1 MKKIYSTVMVAL
13 LFAMSL
19 CFASCGPSTSDIE
32 ETTKQIIVDKVKE
45 AGSTLVIK
53 DLTLVKESDNK
64 YDGIATCTLD
74 GEDIELDVD
83 VTCDGDNVIASWQ
96 PIGF

>member
-1 MKKIYSTVMVAL
+1 M
-13 LFAMSL
+13 
-19 CFASCGPSTSDIE
+19 
-32 ETTKQIIVDKVKE
+32 
-45 AGSTLVIK
+45 VIK